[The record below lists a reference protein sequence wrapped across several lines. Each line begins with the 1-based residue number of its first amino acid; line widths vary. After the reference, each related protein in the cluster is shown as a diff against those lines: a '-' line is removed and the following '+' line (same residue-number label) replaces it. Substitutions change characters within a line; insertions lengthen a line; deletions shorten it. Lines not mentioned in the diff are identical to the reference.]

1 MYTTWPNIFLMS
13 LHKVENFYFFQQIL
27 QQIHMVEPRGAAMPQ
42 QDRDKG
48 KTLNVV
54 SLPWV
59 FKTPIIFPQ

>member
-1 MYTTWPNIFLMS
+1 
-13 LHKVENFYFFQQIL
+13 
-27 QQIHMVEPRGAAMPQ
+27 MVEPRGAAMPQ